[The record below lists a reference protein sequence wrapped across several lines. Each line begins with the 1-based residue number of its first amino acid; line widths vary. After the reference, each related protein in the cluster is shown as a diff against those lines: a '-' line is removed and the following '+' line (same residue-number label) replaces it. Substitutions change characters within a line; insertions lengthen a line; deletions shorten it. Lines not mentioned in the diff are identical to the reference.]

1 MCAKCGVWEACLF
14 QRNGIW
20 IHAFHWGGKSQKA
33 GSGTLGGRVA
43 RDLCSWVLGKGSD
56 FSVSLAEGLR
66 LGNQCR
72 RSGRWAP
79 GESGHHP
86 LPCRAHTYLGPDTV
100 CGSEAGGLRRKEGG
114 GRGKAGREC
123 PGAWPGGAPAPSPLT
138 LPGAG
143 GWVGC
148 QPGPFP
154 GPPACSSLPAAALLR
169 PGASQRAGRRRPCP
183 PAPPA
188 PLQEHVPTQLKAP
201 SPSWPAGPVCT
212 LTSSGPCAR
221 ICASP
226 LPPVCPWASP
236 QSPPLYTPLPGPGL
250 ARTPLLCTRT
260 LWPSPSWL
268 TLSWHPPSHTDTLP
282 RTLRIWLP
290 AWEQGSRSLTFHV
303 HSPAPPWLFGHWRL
317 RTHPATTEAHSFT
330 RAFHPPRARARV
342 QELTSGATHLPAFC
356 LHWDLKHNP

>member
-1 MCAKCGVWEACLF
+1 MGPRE
-14 QRNGIW
+14 R
-20 IHAFHWGGKSQKA
+20 
-33 GSGTLGGRVA
+33 T
-43 RDLCSWVLGKGSD
+43 GSD

-86 LPCRAHTYLGPDTV
+86 LPCRAHTYLGPDTA

-123 PGAWPGGAPAPSPLT
+123 PGAWPGGAPRPAPLHSP
-138 LPGAG
+138 GQAG
-143 GWVGC
+143 GWAVS
-148 QPGPFP
+148 PVPFP
-154 GPPACSSLPAAALLR
+154 GLPPAPRSQPQPFCDQEPAC
-169 PGASQRAGRRRPCP
+169 SQRAGRRRPCP

-201 SPSWPAGPVCT
+201 SPTWPAAPVCT

-236 QSPPLYTPLPGPGL
+236 HSRPLCTRLSPGPGL

-260 LWPSPSWL
+260 LWRSPSWL
-268 TLSWHPPSHTDTLP
+268 ALSW
-282 RTLRIWLP
+282 
-290 AWEQGSRSLTFHV
+290 
-303 HSPAPPWLFGHWRL
+303 
-317 RTHPATTEAHSFT
+317 THPATLTHFPAHSGSGFQLGSKDPAPSRSTCTPRHPLGSSVTGVFAPTQPRKHTRSHARFT
-330 RAFHPPRARARV
+330 LRAPRA
-342 QELTSGATHLPAFC
+342 QELTSSATHLPAFC
-356 LHWDLKHNP
+356 LHWDLRHDP